1 MSDLPETISEAVE
14 RAAESRLNS
23 VVAILVALTA
33 TFMSLGNVKDGNIGQ
48 AMTEAQS
55 KTVDTWSYYQAKST
69 KESLAEATRDQLTVM
84 RDLTPGMAAPVR
96 AAIDRRIAD
105 YTARIARY
113 EREKNDIKKEA
124 ESYQARY
131 ETLNLHDDQFDLSE
145 AALSLS
151 IALLGVTALTQKR
164 WLLVLAIAFI
174 LFGVFFGVAGFLG
187 WTVHPDALSS
197 LLS

>member
-1 MSDLPETISEAVE
+1 MSDLPETVSEAVD

-23 VVAILVALTA
+23 VVAILVAVTA
-33 TFMSLGNVKDGNIGQ
+33 TFMSLCNVKDGNIGQ
-48 AMTEAQS
+48 AMTEAQA

-69 KESLAEATRDQLTVM
+69 KESLAEATIEQLTTM

-96 AAIDRRIAD
+96 TAIDRRIAD
-105 YTARIARY
+105 YNTRVARY
-113 EREKNDIKKEA
+113 EREKNDIKKQA
-124 ESYQARY
+124 EGYQKKY
-131 ETLNLHDDQFDLSE
+131 ETLNMHDDQFDLSE

-164 WLLVLAIAFI
+164 WLLALAIAFI
-174 LFGVFFGVAGFLG
+174 LFGLFFGAAGFLG
-187 WTVHPDALSS
+187 WSVHPDALSS

>member
-1 MSDLPETISEAVE
+1 MSDLPDTVTEAVE

-23 VVAILVALTA
+23 IVAILVAITA

-48 AMTEAQS
+48 SMAEAQS

-69 KESLAEATRDQLTVM
+69 KESLAEATRDQLTTM
-84 RDLTPGMAAPVR
+84 RDLTPGMAAPLR
-96 AAIDRRIAD
+96 ATIDARIAD
-105 YTARIARY
+105 YNARIARY
-113 EREKNDIKKEA
+113 EREKNDIRKEA
-124 ESYQARY
+124 EGYQKKY
-131 ETLNLHDDQFDLSE
+131 ETLNMHDDQFDLSE

-174 LFGVFFGVAGFLG
+174 LFGFFFGVAGFLG
-187 WTVHPDALSS
+187 WSVHPDALSS